1 MSSDIVIKIIHKDLK
16 LKQMFQPKLYLLLP
30 KHITERKRNC
40 RKLYEKQLATG
51 KWKFGVTLDEEWVY
65 LSDCNNNKKVK
76 FSIAQLTGMIGGVV
90 VVDVVFADTS
100 KRILQNILESI
111 FEEIPTLYGKDID
124 KVELHMDKASSHTS
138 KSTAAYL
145 AKKESET
152 EIKHILF
159 DEIRVKSTYASPIN
173 FCAFG
178 F

>member
-1 MSSDIVIKIIHKDLK
+1 MSSDIVIKIIHKYLK

-51 KWKFGVTLDEEWVY
+51 KWKFGVTLDEEW
-65 LSDCNNNKKVK
+65 
-76 FSIAQLTGMIGGVV
+76 
-90 VVDVVFADTS
+90 
-100 KRILQNILESI
+100 NILESI